1 MGFTWSQTGQ
11 ESSVPCGH
19 GEQGVCKGG
28 ALGAA
33 NAGSRAA
40 ASLERHSRALLCR
53 YWRAVL
59 GCCGCSCMTCAGC
72 LRCRLLL
79 GQGRAAWGRLGPGRL
94 RWRAR
99 AGAQVPLQLLCIAA
113 ERSGGHRLRWCP
125 LQSQWPAAL
134 HIACICHR
142 QQSIPALTWMPL
154 MCMLHCLQTHSD
166 ILLICN
172 RRW

>member
-1 MGFTWSQTGQ
+1 MGFTWSQTGR
-11 ESSVPCGH
+11 ERSVPCRH
-19 GEQGVCKGG
+19 GEQGVCEGG

-40 ASLERHSRALLCR
+40 ASLKRHSRALLCR
-53 YWRAVL
+53 CRRAVL
-59 GCCGCSCMTCAGC
+59 GCCSYNCMTCAGR

-79 GQGRAAWGRLGPGRL
+79 GQGWAAWGGLGLGRL

-99 AGAQVPLQLLCIAA
+99 AAKAGAEVPLQLLCIAA
-113 ERSGGHRLRWCP
+113 ERAGGNRLRCCP
-125 LQSQWPAAL
+125 IQSQWPAAL

-166 ILLICN
+166 IY
-172 RRW
+172 